1 VGLDARVVEM
11 KLRPTLLSKVLFVA
25 FINLLLLGA
34 AFLLLVRFEYRL
46 DLESFLLS
54 PAHDRILATSRLL
67 ALQLAETETSA
78 WDAVMERYAT
88 ANRVKPRLVDD
99 RGTVL
104 AGDRQPLP
112 AEVLERFLA
121 RHQPVQG
128 PRGRGRGHDGDEYEL
143 SFLGTT
149 SGSHW
154 VAVPAPLPHPAGS
167 RGDPHAWI
175 VLASTGEDDLFYV
188 DTKPWIAVG
197 CSVILISIACWLPF
211 VRGLNRSISRM
222 TAATARVA
230 EGHFETQL
238 TVRRRDEL
246 GVLGASINR
255 MASRLDRV
263 VNGQKRFLRDAAH
276 ELRSPIARIQVALG
290 LLDRSATAEQQATL
304 ADLREDV
311 GHMGSLVDDVL
322 SFSRAATRPAAPQ
335 LLSVPLAALAARV
348 LEHEARQGV
357 EIRTVVDEGLQAQA
371 DPELLFRAIS
381 NVVRN
386 SIRYAGA
393 AGPIEISAK
402 TDRQSVT
409 IIVADHGPGVPEKDL
424 EAIFEPFY
432 RLEAARERATGGV
445 GLGLAI
451 VKSAVEACQGTVVC
465 RNRRPSGLEVELR
478 FKCASEAVP
487 AIM

>member
-1 VGLDARVVEM
+1 M
-11 KLRPTLLSKVLFVA
+11 KFRLTLLSKVLFIA

-34 AFLLLVRFEYRL
+34 AFLLLVRFEYHL

-54 PAHDRILATSRLL
+54 PAHDRILATTRLL
-67 ALQLAETETSA
+67 ALQLAESESAA

-88 ANRVKPRLVDD
+88 ANRVKARLVDD

-112 AEVLERFLA
+112 AEVLERFLV
-121 RHQPVQG
+121 RYRPTQG
-128 PRGRGRGHDGDEYEL
+128 PRGHGRGHEAKYEL

-154 VAVPAPLPHPAGS
+154 VAVPAPLPHPDAS

-175 VLASTGEDDLFYV
+175 VLTSTGEDDLFYV

-238 TVRRRDEL
+238 PVRRRDEL

-255 MASRLDRV
+255 MASQLDRL

-311 GHMGSLVDDVL
+311 EHMGSLVDDVL
-322 SFSRAATRPAAPQ
+322 AFSRAATRPVAPQ
-335 LLSVPLAALAARV
+335 MRDVPLAALVARV
-348 LEHEARQGV
+348 LEHEARCGV
-357 EIRTVVDEGLQAQA
+357 EIRTAVDEGLQVQA
-371 DPELLFRAIS
+371 DPDLLFRALS

-386 SIRYAGA
+386 AIRYAGA

-402 TDRQSVT
+402 TDRQFVT
-409 IIVADHGPGVPEKDL
+409 VSVADHGPGVPATDL
-424 EAIFEPFY
+424 EPIFDPFY
-432 RLEAARERATGGV
+432 RVEAARERATGGV

-478 FKCASEAVP
+478 FKWANGLAERLEP
-487 AIM
+487 AGV